1 MLYGNALSDIYL
13 AAVDHRNRF
22 VELYVG
28 WPGSVADGRIWST
41 SALKANLETFLA
53 NIPSVP
59 VATRCHNTGE
69 MQYEHVPA
77 FILLDSAYP
86 STSRTVP
93 TFRPTECRNSPSTKR
108 LNQKLSSIRYCIE
121 QAFGICKGRFRLFGR
136 PLECAKD
143 DVTRA
148 TKLIIAIFTLHN
160 FLIDEDDLEEQVE
173 QVEQVEE
180 VEEVEEVNVDGEDV
194 DADIHEGN
202 GIADEQDFSTRN
214 ILLRYTQ
221 WLMQ

>member
-1 MLYGNALSDIYL
+1 MCKVHTFGNVLSDIRA

-22 VELYVG
+22 VDLCVG
-28 WPGSVADGRIWST
+28 WPGSVADGRVWST
-41 SALKANLETFLA
+41 SALKASLETLLF

-59 VATRCHNTGE
+59 VATRRQDSDE
-69 MQYEHVPA
+69 MQYEYVPA
-77 FILLDSAYP
+77 FILVDSAYP

-93 TFRPTECRNSPSTKR
+93 TFKTTECRNSSSVKR
-108 LNQKLSSIRYCIE
+108 LNEKLSSIRYCIE
-121 QAFGICKGRFRLFGR
+121 QAFGICKGRFRLFSR

-160 FLIDEDDLEEQVE
+160 FLVDVEDLKDED
-173 QVEQVEE
+173 VEE
-180 VEEVEEVNVDGEDV
+180 VEVDRAEIDMEI
-194 DADIHEGN
+194 DEGN
-202 GIADEQDFSTRN
+202 EIGDNQDFSTRD

-221 WLMQ
+221 WLMP